1 MQNYLVFQP
10 IYRYFKRIVGVDNS
24 DCIYYWQSKG
34 LSDERI
40 NSIKTSDY
48 GTTPTLSC
56 YGTKTRVEFNG
67 SCLKQDKITYTH
79 GKIEDIY
86 TVYGIFS
93 DLSDY
98 NYLTLQNALFGAV
111 KLTKNADINKYRYS
125 GYGIG
130 FDGKASFSFPG
141 GGLGCNETI
150 FGVDMSLSTKID
162 NRKKDIL
169 ILGKGPIQGLEHTLS
184 AEKMNPIN
192 FTGLDERFCPSLNY
206 NGSNS
211 CLFVNGT
218 EIHKFKGKDSEI
230 VVTPLCLG
238 NISKTGQ

>member
-1 MQNYLVFQP
+1 M
-10 IYRYFKRIVGVDNS
+10 
-24 DCIYYWQSKG
+24 
-34 LSDERI
+34 
-40 NSIKTSDY
+40 
-48 GTTPTLSC
+48 
-56 YGTKTRVEFNG
+56 
-67 SCLKQDKITYTH
+67 KQDKITYTH

-141 GGLGCNETI
+141 LGCNETI

-169 ILGKGPIQGLEHTLS
+169 ILGKGPKQGLEHMLS
-184 AEKMNPIN
+184 VEKMCSIN
-192 FTGLDERFCPSLNY
+192 FTELDKTFCLRLHY

-211 CLFVNGT
+211 YLFVNGT
-218 EIHKFKGKDSEI
+218 EIHKFKANVSEI
-230 VVTPLCLG
+230 VATTLRLETFQ
-238 NISKTGQ
+238 KTSQ